1 MLYGVMTAFI
11 LPATSDLAGMSAP
24 VEFSPLL
31 YGVYFTVLGM
41 SMTTAGFIMFVQMD
55 PESFWCFFCG
65 NNPRTRTGVQTF
77 VITAVITAALF
88 VLYLL
93 LARLFKKMESVIERP
108 HNESI
113 SSYFGQNQHTF
124 IPPQEE
130 DDM

>member
-1 MLYGVMTAFI
+1 MIISYVTFCLHA
-11 LPATSDLAGMSAP
+11 ASDLAGMSAP

-41 SMTTAGFIMFVQMD
+41 SMTAAGFIMFVQMA
-55 PESFWCFFCG
+55 PRSVWCFFCG
-65 NNPRTRTGVQTF
+65 LAPRTGVITF
-77 VITAVITAALF
+77 VITALITAALF

-113 SSYFGQNQHTF
+113 SRYFGQNQHTF